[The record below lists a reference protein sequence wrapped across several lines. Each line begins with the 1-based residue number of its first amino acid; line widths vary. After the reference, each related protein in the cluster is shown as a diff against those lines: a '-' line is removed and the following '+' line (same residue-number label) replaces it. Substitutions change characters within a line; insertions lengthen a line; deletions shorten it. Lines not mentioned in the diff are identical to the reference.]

1 MKLHRKNV
9 VTNRKT
15 IERAVALAIY
25 LVCTHNVRLQT
36 VMMLVGQKFV
46 LTNILTVHGRL
57 HLSARTRHQL
67 HVLLNITDFN
77 VNEGLVVC
85 RITNVNTHVYCK
97 NCTYAEFKRDI
108 NITHL

>member
-85 RITNVNTHVYCK
+85 RITNFNTHAYCN